1 MNRVRVRQTVIGEGK
16 PKIVVP
22 IVARTE
28 EEVEEQVKEARQQ
41 KADMLEWRGDWFDGI
56 FDWERV
62 ENVLRQ
68 LRKYVGEIPV
78 LFTFRTANEGGEKEI
93 SRDEYRRLNIE
104 VAKSKMADLIDV
116 EGVAFEN
123 ADSLI
128 EELKELGS
136 KVIVSSH
143 DFNKTPQKNEM
154 IRRLC
159 EMQKMG
165 ADIVKLAVMPQSV
178 KDVLELLAATE
189 DMNRLYAKQPI
200 VTMSMAGQGVI
211 SRLAGEL
218 VGSAMTFGTAGK
230 ASASGQIDV
239 KELDFILTTIHNQ
252 LR

>member
-56 FDWERV
+56 FDWERG

-189 DMNRLYAKQPI
+189 EMNRLYAKQPI

>member
-154 IRRLC
+154 IRGLC
-159 EMQKMG
+159 EMPKMG

-189 DMNRLYAKQPI
+189 EMNRLYVKQPI

>member
-1 MNRVRVRQTVIGEGK
+1 MEAVHEQGESEADRHRRRKTENRC
-16 PKIVVP
+16 
-22 IVARTE
+22 ADCS
-28 EEVEEQVKEARQQ
+28 Q

-189 DMNRLYAKQPI
+189 EMNRLYAKQPI

>member
-28 EEVEEQVKEARQQ
+28 AEVEEQVKEARQQ

-189 DMNRLYAKQPI
+189 EMNRLYAKQPI

-230 ASASGQIDV
+230 ASAPGQIDV